1 MNDFIESTNLLVL
14 GDTILDNIKLINSF
28 FLQTKTDLFALES
41 ETEHIYYY
49 LASSWRSF
57 AAYQL

>member
-28 FLQTKTDLFALES
+28 FLNKRL
-41 ETEHIYYY
+41 IY
-49 LASSWRSF
+49 L
-57 AAYQL
+57 L